1 MFDRVF
7 GRLRPATGFAS
18 VVLLA
23 ASLFSPFAPTALA
36 ASSPY
41 SSGSVGYDVSY
52 PNCSQSINP
61 LASNGST
68 YSLAIV
74 GVTGGRAFTSNGC
87 LSQEFT
93 TAEKATSTPSL
104 YMNLNAP
111 VGSTASEANK
121 GPKSCKRN
129 DKVCMSYN
137 YGYQAALSAQS
148 YATNQGAT
156 SSSWWLDIETGNS
169 WSTNQSANFA
179 VIQGAVAALTNN
191 GTNTVNVGVYS
202 TPSMWNKITGSSG
215 AASPLPVWTAPGAKS
230 LSDAANYCSAS
241 FTSGP
246 VWLVQYS
253 GGSYDE
259 DYACLA

>member
-7 GRLRPATGFAS
+7 GRLHPAARFAS

-23 ASLFSPFAPTALA
+23 ASLFTPFAPTVLA

-41 SSGSVGYDVSY
+41 KPGSVGYDVSY

-68 YSLAIV
+68 YSIAIV

-87 LSQEFT
+87 LSSEFT
-93 TAEKATSTPSL
+93 TAEKATSAPSL

-121 GPKSCKRN
+121 GPKKCARN

-137 YGYQAALSAQS
+137 YGYQAALNAVST
-148 YATNQGAT
+148 ATNAHA
-156 SSSWWLDIETGNS
+156 SSSTWWLDIETGNS
-169 WSTNQSANFA
+169 WSSNQTANYA
-179 VIQGAVAALTNN
+179 VIQGAVAALNDK
-191 GTNTVNVGVYS
+191 GVSDVGVYS
-202 TPSMWNKITGSSG
+202 TKSMWNKITGSSG
-215 AASPLPVWTAPGAKS
+215 AASPLPVWSAPGATS

-259 DYACLA
+259 DFAC